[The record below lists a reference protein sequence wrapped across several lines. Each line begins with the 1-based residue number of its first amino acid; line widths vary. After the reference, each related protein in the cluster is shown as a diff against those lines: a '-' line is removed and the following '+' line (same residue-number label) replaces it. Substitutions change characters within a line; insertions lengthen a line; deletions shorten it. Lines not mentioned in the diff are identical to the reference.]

1 MELGSLVKYEGLRD
15 IWNEERRFSTW
26 LSEEK
31 NLTILS
37 EEIGI
42 SMVPQERESPVG
54 EFSLDILAYEESTN
68 RKIIIENQLEG
79 TNHDHLG
86 KIITYAAG
94 KDAEVII
101 WIVKKAREE
110 HRKAIDWLNEH
121 TDERIGFFL
130 IELELWKIGESLPAP
145 KFMVVAQ
152 PNDWAKTMKSEGQL
166 SETQKSQYN
175 FWRALVDYAENTDF
189 RHQFLQR
196 KAHPQNWFDLGI
208 GMSGAYIMLTVNSQK
223 ETIGAEIYI
232 PDDKELFKSFFENK
246 EKIENALGFSLEWRA
261 NQEGKVC
268 RIITT
273 THGDV
278 KNEKEWATYFR
289 WYIEKA
295 AKLKEVFHKYR

>member
-1 MELGSLVKYEGLRD
+1 MELGSLVKYESLRAVWD
-15 IWNEERRFSTW
+15 AERRFSTW
-26 LSEEK
+26 LSKEE
-31 NLTILS
+31 NLKVLGD
-37 EEIGI
+37 EIGI
-42 SMVPQERESPVG
+42 NMVSLERESPVG
-54 EFSLDILAYEESTN
+54 EFSLDIFAHEESTK
-68 RKIIIENQLEG
+68 RKIIIENQLEE

-86 KIITYAAG
+86 KVITYAAG

-121 TDERIGFFL
+121 TDDTIGFFL

-152 PNDWAKTMKSEGQL
+152 PNDWAKTMKSEGLL
-166 SETQKSQYN
+166 SDTQKVQYN
-175 FWRALVDYAENTDF
+175 FWRALVDYGENTDF
-189 RHQFLQR
+189 KHQFLPR

-208 GMSGAYIMLTVNSQK
+208 GMSGAYIMLTVNTLS
-223 ETIGAEIYI
+223 ERISAEIYI
-232 PDDKELFKSFFENK
+232 PDDSDLFQLFYHNR
-246 EKIENALGFSLEWRA
+246 EKIEDELGFSMEWRS
-261 NQEGKVC
+261 NSKGKVS

-278 KNEKEWATYFR
+278 KKEAEWTAYFK

-295 AKLKEVFHKYR
+295 TKLREVFRKYR